1 MYRVVN
7 LTRARLF
14 LNAVLGEHFLAW
26 FVLGNVLIKA
36 MHTNGEQPKQQ
47 ARRCWM
53 IMSEGVALPPA
64 VQERLMRLQQL
75 QQTLQSVLTQ
85 KQQVELELLEVDQAL
100 GELEKT
106 ADDGV
111 IYKSVGSL
119 LIKSEKPKVTD
130 ELKEKKEL
138 SNMRVS
144 VLGKQE
150 ERLRTQIKD
159 LNDRLQKDLRPL
171 SST

>member
-1 MYRVVN
+1 
-7 LTRARLF
+7 
-14 LNAVLGEHFLAW
+14 
-26 FVLGNVLIKA
+26 
-36 MHTNGEQPKQQ
+36 
-47 ARRCWM
+47 M
-53 IMSEGVALPPA
+53 IMSEGVTLPPA
-64 VQERLMRLQQL
+64 VQERLLRLQQL

-100 GELEKT
+100 GELGKT
-106 ADDGV
+106 ADNGV

-119 LIKSEKPKVTD
+119 LVKTEKPKVTD

-138 SNMRVS
+138 SSMRIS

-150 ERLRTQIKD
+150 ERLRTQIKE
-159 LNDRLQKDLRPL
+159 LNEKLQKDLRPI